1 MRDFLGLAIFNLT
14 KSKNSQGNLRSQHQ

>member
-14 KSKNSQGNLRSQHQ
+14 KSQNSQGNLRSQHQ